1 MKCSIYIATSLDGF
15 IAKPD
20 GDIEWL
26 DHPDYVLKDKK
37 EDFGFYTFMDS
48 VDALVMGR
56 HTFEKVLSFGGEW
69 PYQKPVV
76 VLTIQQITIPEKLT
90 EKVILMS
97 GTPKEI
103 VAKCAE
109 QGFKHLYIDGG
120 KTIQQFLN
128 AELIDVITITKIPVL
143 LGEGIPLFGKTEK
156 DIHMELIS
164 CTRYE
169 NGFVMVV
176 YEPIYPR
183 VS

>member
-1 MKCSIYIATSLDGF
+1 MKCSVYIAASLDGF

-56 HTFEKVLSFGGEW
+56 HTFEKVLSFGEW
-69 PYQKPVV
+69 PYEKPVV
-76 VLTIQQITIPEKLT
+76 VLSSGQLT
-90 EKVILMS
+90 VPDHLEGKVIPMS
-97 GTPKEI
+97 GSPKEI
-103 VAKCAE
+103 VVECADR
-109 QGFKHLYIDGG
+109 GFKHLYIDGG
-120 KTIQQFLN
+120 KTIQDFLN
-128 AELIDVITITKIPVL
+128 AHLIDVMTITRIPVL
-143 LGEGIPLFGKTEK
+143 LGQGIPLFGETEA

-164 CTRYE
+164 CTQYE

>member
-1 MKCSIYIATSLDGF
+1 MKCSVYIAASLDGF

-26 DHPDYVLKDKK
+26 DHPDYILKDKN

-56 HTFEKVLSFGGEW
+56 HTFEKVLSFGEW
-69 PYQKPVV
+69 PYEKPVV
-76 VLTIQQITIPEKLT
+76 VLSSKLNSIPGDLEG
-90 EKVILMS
+90 KVIPMS
-97 GTPKEI
+97 GSPKEI
-103 VAKCAE
+103 VAQCAE
-109 QGFKHLYIDGG
+109 RGFNHLYIDGG

-143 LGEGIPLFGKTEK
+143 LGDGIPLFGKTEK
-156 DIHMELIS
+156 DIYMELIS
-164 CTRYE
+164 CTQYE

-176 YEPIYPR
+176 YEPIYR
-183 VS
+183 GVS